1 MEKKEPKKSP
11 DSSKSKHTNS
21 FLKYTDVAF
30 RMIVIILI
38 GVFGGT
44 KLDAYFNLTTPIFTL
59 VLSLLSVGFAM
70 YSVIKGITKKN
81 D

>member
-1 MEKKEPKKSP
+1 
-11 DSSKSKHTNS
+11 
-21 FLKYTDVAF
+21 
-30 RMIVIILI
+30 MIVIILI